1 MFQMCELIFSE
12 SPVDRLSRVVLI
24 LKVDSHVAA
33 RLPIRIRSPI
43 NGLIFIKTNYLL
55 LLFLVSVHVL
65 FKLCRKTSSL

>member
-12 SPVDRLSRVVLI
+12 SPFDRLSRVVLI

-33 RLPIRIRSPI
+33 RLPIGIRSPI

-65 FKLCRKTSSL
+65 FRLCRKTSSL